1 MTRSNLHIT
10 LSDGNLLQGVAESSS
25 APEQGYF
32 VEQVILPLLSFKHPE
47 KELALLA
54 EHCTLHEQRINAT
67 YRYEIDLQAERIT
80 FYEEH
85 YSCSKDAFKKGIDLT
100 GRYISY
106 LKKLETETELYTKRK
121 FRGVS
126 NSELVQRINGLPDF
140 KWDDEGVEIRRRSLL
155 SNGAFTYRM
164 QGNRIIITN
173 HEKPDRVGRTSGRNL

>member
-10 LSDGNLLQGVAESSS
+10 LSNGRQLQGVADSGSN
-25 APEQGYF
+25 PEQGYF
-32 VEQVILPLLSFKHPE
+32 VEQVILPLLNLGNHK

-54 EHCTLHEQRINAT
+54 DHCTLHEQRTNAE
-67 YRYEIDLQAERIT
+67 YRYIIDLKAKRIA
-80 FYEEH
+80 FYEET
-85 YSCSKDAFKKGIDLT
+85 YIESKDAFKKGIDLT

-155 SNGAFTYRM
+155 SNGAFIYQM
-164 QGNRIIITN
+164 QGNTIIITN
-173 HEKPDRVGRTSGRNL
+173 DEKPE